1 MTTIYESEIEEIALD
16 LLCDENGYEIR
27 FGPDLAEGTGRERDY
42 NEVVLSKRLRS
53 AIDRINPNIPA
64 GARDDAFKKVMRS
77 AALTVIDNNEA
88 FHHLLVDGV
97 DVKFSVGD
105 GKTRTDKVWLV
116 DFINPENNEFL
127 AVNQYTVIENNNNK
141 RPDIVIF
148 INGLP
153 LVVIEL
159 KNATD
164 ENADVSAAFRQLQTY
179 QQLIPS
185 LFTYNAFL
193 IISDGWF
200 AKAGTLSSDYPRFM
214 EWKTA
219 DGETIIDSKTQPE
232 LELMIRGLLNKKTLL
247 DCVRHFIVFEHTR
260 EKTVKKIAAYHQ
272 YYAVNKAIA
281 STLRAAS
288 MADFKSAIRAA
299 EDPALYGLPNVT
311 EQLKGDRRAGVIWHT
326 QGSGKSL
333 SMVFYTGKLVLA
345 EEMNNPTIMVL
356 TDRNDLDQQ
365 LFETFTNCQGLLRQ
379 TPTQAANRDE
389 LKKLLAV
396 ASGGIVFT
404 TIQKFLPDE
413 KGATYPLLTDRR
425 NVVVIA
431 DEAHRSQYDF
441 IDGFAKHMRDA
452 LPNASFI
459 GFTGTPI
466 EKEDKN
472 TQAVFGNH
480 IDVYDIQQAVEDG
493 ATVRI
498 YYESRLAKISLS
510 EADQKILDQRV
521 EEVTEDDELTERQKR
536 FAKWTGKEA
545 VVGSKSRIKQ
555 VAADLVTHFEQ
566 RTSAAEGKGM
576 IVCMSRRICVEL
588 HKEIIALRPH
598 WYNSEDDKGAIK
610 VVMTGSASDPLDWQ
624 EHIRNKPRRKSIG
637 DRLKDPNDSLK
648 LIIVRDM
655 FLTGFDAP
663 CLHTMY
669 IDKPMN
675 GHTLMQAIARVNRV
689 FGDKEGG
696 LIVDYIGIAQDLKN
710 ALAIYAAQKGRGE
723 IKHDQEEAVA
733 KMLEVHEVV
742 ADMFYPSPSGTQYP
756 SGASGRGE
764 VRGFDYHKYFT
775 LEPREKLNFILDAAN
790 YIADAPGGVPA
801 AVDGG
806 SSRNGKERFKENV
819 VRLQKLFAL
828 SVPHPKAFEIRDDLA
843 FFQAIKARFNK
854 FDDQTKK
861 RTNEEIETAIRQII
875 NDAII
880 SEDVIDVFDAAGI
893 RKPDIAILSDE
904 FLAEIQSM
912 ERKNLALEL
921 LKRLLNDE
929 IKTRSNFN
937 LVQGRKFSEMLA
949 EAVKRYQS
957 GLIDS
962 AKIIEEL
969 IKLAK
974 DIREADQRGEKMNL
988 RVDELAFYDALAD
1001 NPTAE
1006 SVLGDVTL
1014 KQIAHELVDSVRK
1027 NTSIDWQ
1034 LKESVQAKLRVMVKR
1049 ILRKYK
1055 YPPDDPTTGEYTVS
1069 VTKVLDQA
1077 EMLADFWTKE

>member
-1 MTTIYESEIEEIALD
+1 MTNKLFESEIEEIALD
-16 LLCDENGYEIR
+16 LLHNENGYEVR
-27 FGPDLAEGTGRERDY
+27 FGPDLTEGTGKEREY
-42 NEVVLSKRLRS
+42 SEVVLQGRLQK
-53 AIDRINPNIPA
+53 AIERLNPSIPA
-64 GARDDAFKKVMRS
+64 GAREDAFKKVMRTAS
-77 AALTVIDNNEA
+77 MTVIDNNES
-88 FHHLLVDGV
+88 FHHLLTEGV
-97 DVKFSVGD
+97 DVKFGIGD
-105 GKTRTDKVWLV
+105 GKSKTDKVWLI
-116 DFINPENNEFL
+116 DFANPENNEFL
-127 AVNQYTVIENNNNK
+127 AVNQYTVLENNNNK
-141 RPDIVIF
+141 RPDIVLF
-148 INGLP
+148 VNGLP

-164 ENADVSAAFRQLQTY
+164 ENADVQAAFRQLQTY

-200 AKAGTLSSDYPRFM
+200 AKAGTISSEYPRFM

-219 DGETIIDSKTQPE
+219 DGETIVDSKTQPE
-232 LELMIRGLLNKKTLL
+232 LEPMIKGLLNKKTLL
-247 DCVRHFIVFEHTR
+247 DVIRHFIVFENTK
-260 EKTVKKIAAYHQ
+260 EKTIKKIAAYHQ
-272 YYAVNKAIA
+272 YYAVNKAIT
-281 STLRAAS
+281 ST
-288 MADFKSAIRAA
+288 IRASA
-299 EDPALYGLPNVT
+299 SVANADMVIQEDPALYGLSSVT

-345 EEMNNPTIMVL
+345 EQMNNPTIMVL

-365 LFETFTNCQGLLRQ
+365 LFETFTNCQQLLRQ
-379 TPTQAANRDE
+379 TPVQAANRDE

-413 KGATYPLLTDRR
+413 KGATYPMLTDRR

-441 IDGFAKHMRDA
+441 VDGFAKHMRDA

-498 YYESRLAKISLS
+498 YYESRLAKIELS
-510 EADQKILDQRV
+510 AADQKVLDQRV

-545 VVGSKSRIKQ
+545 VVGSKDRIKQ

-588 HKEIIALRPH
+588 HKEIITLRPH
-598 WYNSEDDKGAIK
+598 WYNSEDDRGAIK

-624 EHIRNKPRRKSIG
+624 EHIRNKPRRKFIG
-637 DRLKDPNDSLK
+637 DRLKDPNDFLK

-663 CLHTMY
+663 PLHTMY
-669 IDKPMN
+669 VDKPMN

-696 LIVDYIGIAQDLKN
+696 LVVDYIGIAQDLKN
-710 ALAIYAAQKGRGE
+710 ALMIYASRNGKGD
-723 IKHDQEEAVA
+723 ITHDQEEAVA
-733 KMLEVHEVV
+733 KMLEIYEIVV
-742 ADMFYPSPSGTQYP
+742 DMF
-756 SGASGRGE
+756 AR
-764 VRGFDYHKYFT
+764 FDYRKYFK
-775 LEPREKLNFILDAAN
+775 LEPKTKLNFILDAAN
-790 YIADAPGGVPA
+790 YISELTQEKEDKTV
-801 AVDGG
+801 
-806 SSRNGKERFKENV
+806 RNGKERFKENV
-819 VRLQKLFAL
+819 VLLQRLFAL
-828 SVPHPKAFEIRDDLA
+828 SVPNSKAFEIRDDLA

-861 RTNEEIETAIRQII
+861 HTNQEIETAIRQII

-880 SEDVIDVFDAAGI
+880 SSEVIDVFDAAGI
-893 RKPDIAILSDE
+893 RKPDISILSDD

-912 ERKNLALEL
+912 ERKNLAFEL
-921 LKRLLNDE
+921 LKRLLNKE
-929 IKTRSNFN
+929 ISDRSSFN
-937 LVQGRKFSEMLA
+937 LVQSKKFSEMLA
-949 EAVKRYQS
+949 EAVKRYQN

-969 IKLAK
+969 IRLAK

-1006 SVLGDVTL
+1006 AMLGDVTL
-1014 KQIAHELVDSVRK
+1014 KQIAHELVESVRK

-1055 YPPDDPTTGEYTVS
+1055 YPPDDPTTGEYTIS

>member
-1 MTTIYESEIEEIALD
+1 MTTIYESEIEQIALD
-16 LLCDENGYEIR
+16 LLHDENSYDIL
-27 FGPDLAEGTGRERDY
+27 FGPDLAEGTGKERDY
-42 NEVVLSKRLRS
+42 NEVVLPARLRS
-53 AIDRINPNIPA
+53 AIDRINPNIPV

-88 FHHLLVDGV
+88 FHRLLVDGV

-116 DFINPENNEFL
+116 DFSSEGMENNEFL
-127 AVNQYTVIENNNNK
+127 AVNQFTVIENNTNK

-179 QQLIPS
+179 QHVIPS

-193 IISDGWF
+193 VISDGWF
-200 AKAGTLSSDYPRFM
+200 AKVGTISSDYPRFM

-219 DGETIIDSKTQPE
+219 DGKTIVDSKTQPE
-232 LELMIRGLLNKKTLL
+232 LEPLIKGLFNKKTLL
-247 DCVRHFIVFEHTR
+247 DVIRHFIVFEKTR

-272 YYAVNKAIA
+272 YYAVNKAILSTFRA
-281 STLRAAS
+281 SGS
-288 MADFKSAIRAA
+288 NDKSVH
-299 EDPALYGLPNVT
+299 EDPAEYGLPSVE
-311 EQLKGDRRAGVIWHT
+311 EQPIGDKRAGVIWHT

-345 EEMNNPTIMVL
+345 EAMNNPTIMVL

-365 LFETFTNCQGLLRQ
+365 LFETFSNCQSLLRQ
-379 TPTQAANRDE
+379 SPVQAANRDE

-413 KGATYPLLTDRR
+413 KGAAYPLLTDRR

-441 IDGFAKHMRDA
+441 IDGFAKNMRDA

-466 EKEDKN
+466 EMADRD

-498 YYESRLAKISLS
+498 YYESRLAKIELS
-510 EADQKILDQRV
+510 PADQKILDERV
-521 EEVTEDDELTERQKR
+521 EEVTEDDELTERQRR
-536 FAKWTGKEA
+536 FAKWTSVES
-545 VVGSKSRIKQ
+545 VVGSKARIKQ
-555 VAADLVTHFEQ
+555 VAADLVNHFGQ
-566 RTSAAEGKGM
+566 RLSASEGKGM
-576 IVCMSRRICVEL
+576 IVCMSRRICVEMY
-588 HKEIIALRPH
+588 KEIVKLRPDWH
-598 WYNSEDDKGAIK
+598 NSDDDKGAIK
-610 VVMTGSASDPLDWQ
+610 VIMTGSASDPLDWQ
-624 EHIRNKPRRKSIG
+624 EHIRTKGRRKSIG
-637 DRLKDPNDSLK
+637 DRLKDPKDPLK

-663 CLHTMY
+663 ALHTMY
-669 IDKPMN
+669 IDKPMQ
-675 GHTLMQAIARVNRV
+675 GHNLMQAIARVNRV

-710 ALAIYAAQKGRGE
+710 ALAVYAARKGRGD

-733 KMLEVHEVV
+733 KMLEIYEVT
-742 ADMFYPSPSGTQYP
+742 ANMFGK
-756 SGASGRGE
+756 
-764 VRGFDYHKYFT
+764 FDYRKYFT
-775 LEPREKLNFILDAAN
+775 LQPKDKLSFILDAAN
-790 YIADAPGGVPA
+790 YIAELTEEKEGQTVH
-801 AVDGG
+801 
-806 SSRNGKERFKENV
+806 NGKERFKSNV
-819 VRLQKLFAL
+819 ILLQKAFAL
-828 SVPHPKAFEIRDDLA
+828 SVPNPKAFEIRDDLA

-854 FDDQTKK
+854 FDDQTKT
-861 RTNEEIETAIRQII
+861 RSNEEIETAIRQII

-880 SEDVIDVFDAAGI
+880 SSEVIDVFDAAGI
-893 RKPDIAILSDE
+893 RKPDISILSDE
-904 FLAEIQSM
+904 FLDEILHM

-929 IKTRSNFN
+929 IKTRSQFN
-937 LVQGRKFSEMLA
+937 LVQGKKFSEMLA
-949 EAVKRYQS
+949 EAVKRYQN
-957 GLIDS
+957 GLITS
-962 AKIIEEL
+962 AQILEEL
-969 IKLAK
+969 INLAK
-974 DIREADQRGEKMNL
+974 DIREADKRGEQMNL

-1006 SVLGDVTL
+1006 AVLGDVTL

-1077 EMLADFWTKE
+1077 ELLAEFWTKEEK

>member
-1 MTTIYESEIEEIALD
+1 MTTIYESEIEQIALD
-16 LLCDENGYEIR
+16 LLRDENGYDIR
-27 FGPDLAEGTGRERDY
+27 FGPDLAEGTGKEREY
-42 NEVVLSKRLRS
+42 NEVVLSARLRS
-53 AIDRINPNIPA
+53 AIDRINPNLPA

-88 FHHLLVDGV
+88 FHRLLVDGV

-116 DFINPENNEFL
+116 DFTNPENNEFL
-127 AVNQYTVIENNNNK
+127 AVNQFTVIENNTNK

-159 KNATD
+159 KNAAD

-179 QQLIPS
+179 QHVVPS

-193 IISDGWF
+193 VISDGWF
-200 AKAGTLSSDYPRFM
+200 AKVGTISSDYPRFM

-219 DGETIIDSKTQPE
+219 DGKTIVDSKTQPE
-232 LELMIRGLLNKKTLL
+232 LEPLIQGLFNKKTLL
-247 DCVRHFIVFEHTR
+247 DVIRHFIVFEKTR

-272 YYAVNKAIA
+272 YYAVNKAIL
-281 STLRAAS
+281 STFRAAGS
-288 MADFKSAIRAA
+288 NDKSVR
-299 EDPALYGLPNVT
+299 EDPAEYGLPSVE
-311 EQLKGDRRAGVIWHT
+311 EQPIGDKRAGVIWHT

-345 EEMNNPTIMVL
+345 EAMNNPTIMVL

-365 LFETFTNCQGLLRQ
+365 LFETFSNCQSLLRQ
-379 TPTQAANRDE
+379 SPVQAANRDE

-413 KGATYPLLTDRR
+413 KGAAYPLLTDRR

-441 IDGFAKHMRDA
+441 IDGFAKNMRDA

-466 EKEDKN
+466 EMADRD

-498 YYESRLAKISLS
+498 YYESRLAKIELS
-510 EADQKILDQRV
+510 PTDQKILDERV
-521 EEVTEDDELTERQKR
+521 EEVTEDDELTERQRR
-536 FAKWTGKEA
+536 FAKWTSVES
-545 VVGSKSRIKQ
+545 VVGSKARIKQ
-555 VAADLVTHFEQ
+555 VAADLVTHFGQ
-566 RTSAAEGKGM
+566 RLSAADGKGM
-576 IVCMSRRICVEL
+576 IVCMSRRICVEMY
-588 HKEIIALRPH
+588 KEIIALRPEWH
-598 WYNSEDDKGAIK
+598 NSDDDEGAIK
-610 VVMTGSASDPLDWQ
+610 VIMTGSASDPLDWQ
-624 EHIRNKPRRKSIG
+624 EHIRTKGRRKSIG
-637 DRLKDPNDSLK
+637 DRLKDPKDPLK

-663 CLHTMY
+663 ALHTMY
-669 IDKPMN
+669 IDKPMQ

-710 ALAIYAAQKGRGE
+710 ALAVYAARKGRGD

-733 KMLEVHEVV
+733 KMLEIYEVT
-742 ADMFYPSPSGTQYP
+742 ANMFGK
-756 SGASGRGE
+756 
-764 VRGFDYHKYFT
+764 FDYRKYFT
-775 LEPREKLNFILDAAN
+775 LQPKDKLSFILDAAN
-790 YIADAPGGVPA
+790 YIAELTEEKEGQTVH
-801 AVDGG
+801 
-806 SSRNGKERFKENV
+806 NGKERFKTNV
-819 VRLQKLFAL
+819 ILLQKAFAL
-828 SVPHPKAFEIRDDLA
+828 SVPNPKAFEIRDDLA

-854 FDDQTKK
+854 FDDQTKT

-880 SEDVIDVFDAAGI
+880 SSEVIDVFDAAGI
-893 RKPDIAILSDE
+893 RKPDISILSDE
-904 FLAEIQSM
+904 FLDEILHM

-929 IKTRSNFN
+929 IKSRSQFN
-937 LVQGRKFSEMLA
+937 LVQGKKFSEMLA
-949 EAVKRYQS
+949 DAVKRYQN
-957 GLIDS
+957 GLITS
-962 AKIIEEL
+962 AQIIEEL

-974 DIREADQRGEKMNL
+974 DIREADKRGEQMNL

-1006 SVLGDVTL
+1006 TILGDVTL
-1014 KQIAHELVDSVRK
+1014 KQIAHELVESVRN

-1077 EMLADFWTKE
+1077 EMLADFWTKEG

>member
-1 MTTIYESEIEEIALD
+1 MTTIYESEIEQIALD
-16 LLCDENGYEIR
+16 LLRDENGYEIR
-27 FGPDLAEGTGRERDY
+27 FGPDLAEGAAKEREY
-42 NEVVLSKRLRS
+42 SEVVLQERLQK
-53 AIDRINPNIPA
+53 AIDRLNPSIPT
-64 GARDDAFKKVMRS
+64 GAREDAFKKVMRTAS
-77 AALTVIDNNEA
+77 ITVIDNNES
-88 FHHLLVDGV
+88 FHHLLTEGV
-97 DVKFSVGD
+97 DVKFGIGD
-105 GKTRTDKVWLV
+105 GKSKTDKVWLI
-116 DFINPENNEFL
+116 DFANPENNEFL

-141 RPDIVIF
+141 RPDIVLF

-159 KNATD
+159 KNAAD
-164 ENADVSAAFRQLQTY
+164 ENADVGAAFRQLQTY

-200 AKAGTLSSDYPRFM
+200 AKAGTISSDYPRFM

-219 DGETIIDSKTQPE
+219 DGETIVDSKTQPE
-232 LELMIRGLLNKKTLL
+232 LEPMIKGLLNKKTLL
-247 DCVRHFIVFEHTR
+247 DCVRHFIVFEHTK

-272 YYAVNKAIA
+272 YYAVNKAITSTVRA
-281 STLRAAS
+281 SANVTG
-288 MADFKSAIRAA
+288 METVIRQ
-299 EDPALYGLPNVT
+299 DPAEYGLPNVT

-379 TPTQAANRDE
+379 SPTQAANRDE

-536 FAKWTGKEA
+536 FAKWIGKEA

-710 ALAIYAAQKGRGE
+710 ALAVYAARNGRGE

-742 ADMFYPSPSGTQYP
+742 ADMF
-756 SGASGRGE
+756 AR
-764 VRGFDYHKYFT
+764 FDYRKYFAS
-775 LEPREKLNFILDAAN
+775 EPRAKLNFILDAAN
-790 YIADAPGGVPA
+790 YIAELTEIKEGKTV
-801 AVDGG
+801 
-806 SSRNGKERFKENV
+806 RNGKERFKDNV
-819 VRLQKLFAL
+819 IRLQKLFAL

-921 LKRLLNDE
+921 LKRLLNEE

-937 LVQGRKFSEMLA
+937 LVQGKKFSEMLA

-1055 YPPDDPTTGEYTVS
+1055 YPPDEPSTGEYTVS

-1077 EMLADFWTKE
+1077 EMLADFWTKEEGASHHV